1 MNQTSTENLQ
11 PDQHHS
17 GADFPFSPEGW
28 TPDAAETIASHEG
41 LVLNEEHLDVIRALQ
56 EYFSTNDTPTFHG
69 RELHDA
75 LEESFHSRGGLKYL
89 YELLPGGPVA
99 QGCRLA
105 GLVQPAS
112 SENRGFGSVM

>member
-1 MNQTSTENLQ
+1 MNQMSAENIQ
-11 PDQHHS
+11 PGHHIS

-28 TPDAAETIASHEG
+28 TPDTAETIASHEG

-69 RELHDA
+69 RALHDA